1 MKNYTN
7 KYRFYNSDNKV
18 VAVSTYAGKPVRGVA
33 KCDPEDVFSIEDG
46 QKLAAARCNE
56 KIAEKR
62 LKRAKRKYDEACADY
77 LAANKYLG
85 RMSAYLTDAHK
96 SLVDA
101 RENVADV
108 LKKIAP

>member
-33 KCDPEDVFSIEDG
+33 KCDPEDTFSMDDG
-46 QKLAAARCNE
+46 KELAMARCNE

-62 LKRAKRKYDEACADY
+62 FKRAQRKYDEACADY
-77 LAANKYLG
+77 LTANRYLG

-96 SLVDA
+96 SLIDA
-101 RENVADV
+101 RENVTSV
-108 LKKIAP
+108 LNKIAP